1 MFIRAIKTKVF
12 IPPKDDLLSAIKES
26 FLNFE
31 LKEKSIFIITSKV
44 VSIWQGR
51 CILKTEIQDKDQL
64 IAKEADFYLDRKQV
78 PNEYVMLTI
87 KNNVL
92 LPTAGIDESN
102 ANEYYILLPKD
113 PYKTAKQIHDFI
125 QKEYSLKEL
134 GVIITDSRCTPL
146 RRGTTGVALSYYG
159 FNPLRDY
166 RGKRDLFGRNY
177 KVSLLNIADSLATT
191 GVLVMGEGAEQTPIA
206 IVEDI
211 DNIEFGNI
219 KLSRNSSFDMDPE
232 NDIYAPLLRGVKWKK
247 GEGGFKKN

>member
-12 IPPKDDLLSAIKES
+12 IPPKDDLLSAIRES
-26 FLNFE
+26 FLNLN

-51 CILKTEIQDKDQL
+51 CVTREEFPDKDQL
-64 IAKEADFYLDRKQV
+64 IAKEADFYLDRKQI

-102 ANEYYILLPKD
+102 ANDYYILLPKD
-113 PYKTAKQIHDFI
+113 PYKTAKEIHDFI
-125 QKEYSLKEL
+125 QKEYGLKEL

-159 FNPLRDY
+159 FHPLRDY
-166 RGKRDLFGRNY
+166 RKKPDLFGRDY
-177 KVSLLNIADSLATT
+177 KVSLLNIADSLAAT
-191 GVLVMGEGAEQTPIA
+191 GVLTMGEGSEQTPIA
-206 IVEDI
+206 IVEDM
-211 DNIEFGNI
+211 DNIEFGNFE
-219 KLSRNSSFDMDPE
+219 LSEDSSFNMDPE
-232 NDIYAPLLRGVKWKK
+232 NDIYAPLLKAVKWKN
-247 GEGGFKKN
+247 GEGGLNM

>member
-1 MFIRAIKTKVF
+1 MLIRAIKTRVL
-12 IPPKDDLLSAIKES
+12 IPPKDDLFSAIKES
-26 FLNFE
+26 FSNLK

-51 CILKTEIQDKDQL
+51 CVLKTEIQDKDQL
-64 IAKEADFYLDRKQV
+64 IAKEADFYLDRKQI

-113 PYKTAKQIHDFI
+113 PYKTAKQIHIFI
-125 QKEYSLKEL
+125 QKEFNLKEL

-166 RGKRDLFGRNY
+166 RKKHDLFGREY
-177 KVSLLNIADSLATT
+177 KISLLNIADSLAAT
-191 GVLVMGEGAEQTPIA
+191 GVLAIGEGSEQTPIA
-206 IVEDI
+206 II
-211 DNIEFGNI
+211 DNINNFKFGNFE
-219 KLSRNSSFDMDPE
+219 LSKDSSFNMDLE
-232 NDIYAPLLRGVKWKK
+232 NDIYAPLLKGVKWKK
-247 GEGGFKKN
+247 GEGGFKN

>member
-12 IPPKDDLLSAIKES
+12 IPPKDDLLSVIKES
-26 FLNFE
+26 FSKIQ

-51 CILKTEIQDKDQL
+51 CVTREEFPDKDQL
-64 IAKEADFYLDRKQV
+64 IVKEADFYLDRKEI

-102 ANEYYILLPKD
+102 AKGYYILLPQD
-113 PYKTAKQIHDFI
+113 PYKTAKQIYDFI
-125 QKEYSLKEL
+125 QKEFNLKEL

-166 RGKRDLFGRNY
+166 RKTPDLFGRNY
-177 KVSLLNIADSLATT
+177 KVSVLNIADSLAVA
-191 GVLVMGEGAEQTPIA
+191 GVLAMGEGSEQTPIA

-211 DNIEFGNI
+211 DNVKFGNF
-219 KLSRNSSFDMDPE
+219 KLEGNDSFDMNPDF
-232 NDIYAPLLRGVKWKK
+232 DIYAPLLKGMKWKK
-247 GEGGFKKN
+247 GEGGLKNN